1 MVLHA
6 CVPYCELAATAL
18 APDQTGQQRVS
29 MLGRAVMSTSG
40 LNEPTT
46 GVHSFGGGS
55 KNMMGTLIA
64 SLKYKNFSTCLKPH
78 IGADRRVL
86 SKNWRNGLGH
96 LKACR

>member
-1 MVLHA
+1 
-6 CVPYCELAATAL
+6 
-18 APDQTGQQRVS
+18 
-29 MLGRAVMSTSG
+29 
-40 LNEPTT
+40 
-46 GVHSFGGGS
+46 
-55 KNMMGTLIA
+55 MMGTLIA